1 MQVGDVCDRDDR
13 PVRCEGVLV
22 RVAHQI
28 VPGDVRLAF
37 ELRDLSICA
46 ACALA
51 DHRPRAQPARPHAST
66 GAFSTS
72 LAISTGSGRMASRTW
87 VPAGYAAACAVG
99 SWARTVM
106 SPRSTETLLVAPRN
120 ATVMT
125 VPVSGPGTEPSSAP
139 SDTASGRTRAT
150 AGPLA
155 AFGCTSG
162 SLTPRTST
170 SPSRTVP
177 SRRLVR
183 PTNSATNGV

>member
-46 ACALA
+46 ARALA
-51 DHRPRAQPARPHAST
+51 DHRPRAQPARLHAST
-66 GAFSTS
+66 GAFSS

-99 SWARTVM
+99 SWARTVI
-106 SPRSTETLLVAPRN
+106 SPRSTETRLVAPRN
-120 ATVMT
+120 ATVIT
-125 VPVSGPGTEPSSAP
+125 VPVSGPGTDPSSAP

-150 AGPLA
+150 AGPFA
-155 AFGCTSG
+155 AFGWTRG
-162 SLTPRTST
+162 SRTPRTST

-177 SRRLVR
+177 ARRLVR
-183 PTNSATNGV
+183 PT